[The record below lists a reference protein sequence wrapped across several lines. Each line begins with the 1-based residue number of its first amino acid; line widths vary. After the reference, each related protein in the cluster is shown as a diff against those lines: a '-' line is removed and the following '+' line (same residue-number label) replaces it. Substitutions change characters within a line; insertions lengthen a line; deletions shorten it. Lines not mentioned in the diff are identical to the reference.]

1 MVKLLFCME
10 NLYPLLGGAE
20 RSIDTL
26 IRALDSNP
34 RYSTSYLCTSNYN
47 EHDSNEMFATHD
59 VIITQLNWAKTAI
72 RGAREH
78 GKKSVQFVRSLE
90 GFCKVAIDSLAV
102 SHCRQQCGSCAYRM
116 GRDELEIPD
125 LLIANSFFTQ
135 RMLLEQYGLHSEIV
149 FPFIDVEEVRAETNT
164 PKYIVM
170 NQFAYHKGADI
181 FLNIA
186 KALPEYEFKIF
197 GSTGWMPSYT
207 IPQNVELVGPVPS
220 KEIYREALLFLAPS
234 RINESFGRCV
244 VEAQING
251 VPVLASNRGG
261 PRYDNLV
268 LDEYRVDEIDD
279 IEPWVEK
286 IRSVLTRRDE
296 VAVQVRSRDFSFCST
311 EQSVRTFLSLLE
323 ALGTPSALKGAST
336 QSQDSFNSSRW
347 PTM

>member
-1 MVKLLFCME
+1 ME

-26 IRALDSNP
+26 LRALEEHP
-34 RYSTSYLCTSNYN
+34 EYSTSYLCSSNY
-47 EHDSNEMFATHD
+47 ELHDPNEMFAGHD
-59 VIITQLNWAKTAI
+59 VIVTQLNWAKTAI

-116 GRDELEIPD
+116 QGEELGVPD
-125 LLIANSFFTQ
+125 LLIANSQFTQ
-135 RMLLEQYGLHSEIV
+135 RMLLEQYGLQSEIIY
-149 FPFIDVEEVRAETNT
+149 PFIDVAQVTAEKHS

-181 FLNIA
+181 FLKIA
-186 KALPEYEFKIF
+186 AALPEFQFRIF
-197 GSTGWMPSYT
+197 GSTGWMPAYT
-207 IPQNVELVGPVPS
+207 MPQNVEYFGSQESEKLY
-220 KEIYREALLFLAPS
+220 EEALLFLAPS

-244 VEAQING
+244 VEAQLNG

-268 LDEYRVDEIDD
+268 LENYRIDEIDD

-286 IRSVLTRRDE
+286 IREVLAEREKVSAE
-296 VAVQVRSRDFSFCST
+296 VKARDFSFCNTS
-311 EQSVRTFLSLLE
+311 QSVDSFIKLLGSLHADTISDSPSVLSELH
-323 ALGTPSALKGAST
+323 P
-336 QSQDSFNSSRW
+336 SQDSLQTN
-347 PTM
+347 